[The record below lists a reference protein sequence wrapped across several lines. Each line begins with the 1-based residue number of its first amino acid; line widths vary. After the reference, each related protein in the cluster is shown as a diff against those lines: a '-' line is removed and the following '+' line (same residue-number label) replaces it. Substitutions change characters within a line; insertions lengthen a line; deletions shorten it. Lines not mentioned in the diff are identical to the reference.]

1 MKKSLYILAALAIA
15 ACTKTQTNLD
25 TTSNGELAVVPVA
38 RNITKAAIT
47 DGLYP
52 EENHLALFA
61 YHAPGVPANNASEN
75 PSTDYSQ
82 FVETYLY
89 NTEYH
94 CRKADINSKI
104 WSGFQSSY
112 YWPITGSLVFAGY
125 SLPAPA
131 AEGEASEAIGTV
143 EYTLS
148 TDKLK
153 IDGYTQSVDP
163 ASTFDL
169 LYFGRT
175 DRSYNN
181 RRTGEAIPLTF
192 KHALSWITVEV
203 KGGTGALIPNHVWSV
218 TDVKLAGVQTTGTF
232 TYTGTAQ
239 ENTPKVVWVP
249 TDQKS
254 DFVIYSS
261 DFEDKDGNKV
271 GARPLTS
278 AMALIENVTDGTLL
292 IPQGAKTLWV
302 TIQYTSPA
310 GDTITENID
319 IDLATYTA
327 DGWEAGKKYT
337 YQLTFDPLEIKVAPK
352 VESWPDPI
360 NTTWPNN

>member
-25 TTSNGELAVVPVA
+25 TASNGELAVVPVA

-153 IDGYTQSVDP
+153 IEGYTQSVDP

-218 TDVKLAGVQTTGTF
+218 TGVKLAGVQNTGDF
-232 TYTGTAQ
+232 TYTGTATGTKVNW
-239 ENTPKVVWVP
+239 ETPTTA
-249 TDQKS
+249 TDAE
-254 DFVIYSS
+254 FVIY
-261 DFEDKDGNKV
+261 DGSK
-271 GARPLTS
+271 PLTDEMT
-278 AMALIENVTDGTLL
+278 AIETVTNGTLV
-292 IPQGAKTLWV
+292 IPQAATTLWV
-302 TIQYTSPA
+302 TIEYLSPA
-310 GDTITENID
+310 NDVITEDIE
-319 IDLATYTA
+319 IDLSEYTTA
-327 DGWEAGKKYT
+327 GWEAGKKYT

-360 NTTWPNN
+360 NATWPNN